1 MKAWGLIILMTTL
14 CAACST
20 QLVVAPIAP
29 SVAPYVGPVLSAPID
44 YDRADANRALQAQPG
59 AAPVSST

>member
-1 MKAWGLIILMTTL
+1 MKAWGLIIMIAVL

-20 QLVVAPIAP
+20 QPLVAPIAP
-29 SVAPYVGPVLSAPID
+29 SVEPYVGPVLSAPID
-44 YDRADANRALQAQPG
+44 YDRADANGALQAQPG